1 MEYRRLGESELEISA
16 LTLGCWAF
24 GGGAWGDVDDAE
36 SIAAV
41 HAAID
46 LGINIADTAEVYG
59 GGRSEEVLGK
69 ALLGRRDKMMIA
81 TKVWSSNLAP
91 QDIREALE
99 ASLTRLQTDY
109 VDLYQIH
116 WPNDDIPIADSM
128 GVLSDLRSEGKIR
141 VIGVSNFNSEQM
153 IDALKIARF
162 ESLQPPYNLFWR
174 MVESDQSPFCEENNI
189 SVIPYCP
196 MAQGL
201 LTGKFSLDNP
211 PDEGDV
217 RLGNRMFKSPTWEE
231 ACKAVEAYRPIADS
245 YGKTMAQLSLNWLM
259 HQQAV
264 TSPIVGAKRPS
275 PLEDTVGAVGW
286 SVSDDDIEKI
296 RKISDPVNQ
305 TLGDDQHMW
314 H

>member
-116 WPNDDIPIADSM
+116 WPNDDIPIADS
-128 GVLSDLRSEGKIR
+128 IR
-141 VIGVSNFNSEQM
+141 
-153 IDALKIARF
+153 
-162 ESLQPPYNLFWR
+162 P
-174 MVESDQSPFCEENNI
+174 
-189 SVIPYCP
+189 
-196 MAQGL
+196 
-201 LTGKFSLDNP
+201 
-211 PDEGDV
+211 
-217 RLGNRMFKSPTWEE
+217 
-231 ACKAVEAYRPIADS
+231 
-245 YGKTMAQLSLNWLM
+245 
-259 HQQAV
+259 
-264 TSPIVGAKRPS
+264 
-275 PLEDTVGAVGW
+275 
-286 SVSDDDIEKI
+286 
-296 RKISDPVNQ
+296 
-305 TLGDDQHMW
+305 
-314 H
+314 